1 MKESV
6 IYKEI
11 QNILYV
17 FRKNVICQTNNTSMK
32 VITKKRILLI
42 YIFILFS
49 VSGCFQDSNKETFV
63 IDPFKSGDVPDDIQN
78 QIAGAGCAYFQL
90 NNEEFI
96 YMSNGL
102 VKING
107 IYEVLQEKQIDS
119 PDFSKQV
126 YENSRWIIYIDMN
139 MSNNENTQE
148 TGTLTLRSKGKDGVT
163 TVKINRF
170 CGT

>member
-1 MKESV
+1 MKEWV
-6 IYKEI
+6 IYEEI

-17 FRKNVICQTNNTSMK
+17 FRKYVICQINNASMK
-32 VITKKRILLI
+32 VITKKTILLI
-42 YIFILFS
+42 YIFILLS

-102 VKING
+102 IKING

-126 YENSRWIIYIDMN
+126 YENSRWIIYIDMDT
-139 MSNNENTQE
+139 SNNENTQE

>member
-1 MKESV
+1 
-6 IYKEI
+6 
-11 QNILYV
+11 
-17 FRKNVICQTNNTSMK
+17 MK
-32 VITKKRILLI
+32 VITKKITILI
-42 YIFILFS
+42 CIFIS
-49 VSGCFQDSNKETFV
+49 VGLSSCFQDSNKETFV
-63 IDPFKSGDVPDDIQN
+63 IDPFKWGDVPDDIQN
-78 QIAGAGCAYFQL
+78 QIAGAGCTYFQL

-102 VKING
+102 IKING
-107 IYEVLQEKQIDS
+107 LYEMLQEKQIDS

-139 MSNNENTQE
+139 TSNNENTQE

>member
-1 MKESV
+1 
-6 IYKEI
+6 
-11 QNILYV
+11 
-17 FRKNVICQTNNTSMK
+17 MK
-32 VITKKRILLI
+32 VITKKITILI
-42 YIFILFS
+42 CIFIS
-49 VSGCFQDSNKETFV
+49 VGLSSCFQDSNKETFV
-63 IDPFKSGDVPDDIQN
+63 IDPFKWGDVPDDIQN
-78 QIAGAGCAYFQL
+78 QIAGAGCAYFQI

-102 VKING
+102 IKING
-107 IYEVLQEKQIDS
+107 LYEMLQEKQIDS

-139 MSNNENTQE
+139 TSNNENTQE

>member
-1 MKESV
+1 LKEWV
-6 IYKEI
+6 IYEEI

-17 FRKNVICQTNNTSMK
+17 FRKYVICQINNASMK
-32 VITKKRILLI
+32 VITKKTILLI
-42 YIFILFS
+42 YIFILLS

-102 VKING
+102 IKING

-126 YENSRWIIYIDMN
+126 YENSRWIIYIDMDT
-139 MSNNENTQE
+139 SNNENTQE
-148 TGTLTLRSKGKDGVT
+148 TGTLTLRSKVKDGVT

>member
-1 MKESV
+1 
-6 IYKEI
+6 
-11 QNILYV
+11 
-17 FRKNVICQTNNTSMK
+17 MK

>member
-1 MKESV
+1 LKEWV
-6 IYKEI
+6 IYEEI

-17 FRKNVICQTNNTSMK
+17 FRKYVICQINNASMK
-32 VITKKRILLI
+32 VITKKTILLI
-42 YIFILFS
+42 YIFILLS

-102 VKING
+102 IKING

-126 YENSRWIIYIDMN
+126 YENSRWIIYIDMDT
-139 MSNNENTQE
+139 SNNENTQE

>member
-1 MKESV
+1 LKEWV
-6 IYKEI
+6 IYEEI

-17 FRKNVICQTNNTSMK
+17 FRKYVICQINNTSMK
-32 VITKKRILLI
+32 VITKKTILLI
-42 YIFILFS
+42 YIFILLS

-102 VKING
+102 IKING

-126 YENSRWIIYIDMN
+126 YENSRWIIYIDMDT
-139 MSNNENTQE
+139 SNNENTQE

>member
-1 MKESV
+1 
-6 IYKEI
+6 
-11 QNILYV
+11 
-17 FRKNVICQTNNTSMK
+17 MK
-32 VITKKRILLI
+32 VISKKAILLV
-42 YIFILFS
+42 YVFIVIG

-63 IDPFKSGDVPDDIQN
+63 IDPFKWGEVPEDIQN

-102 VKING
+102 IKING
-107 IYEVLQEKQIDS
+107 LYEMLQEKQIDS

-126 YENSRWIIYIDMN
+126 YENSRWIIYIDMDT
-139 MSNNENTQE
+139 SNNENTQE
-148 TGTLTLRSKGKDGVT
+148 TGTLTLRSKGKDGVS